1 MDIENICSAL
11 TWASVGSLYI
21 HYFIPN
27 NLLYYTG
34 YIVIGYYV
42 YQLLEKVSAKKLI
55 K

>member
-1 MDIENICSAL
+1 MDIENICSAI

-21 HYFIPN
+21 HYFMPIN
-27 NLLYYTG
+27 FVYYG
-34 YIVIGYYV
+34 SYFFIGWYV